1 MSAEVETLGEAL
13 TPLKFNDL
21 LRRIVKSFMQYSYSV
36 TPPRVP
42 GSAHDS

>member
-13 TPLKFNDL
+13 TPLNDL